1 MELVIKNKSG
11 KDTAKK
17 VTLNKEIYGIEP
29 NDHAIYLDVKH
40 HMANKR
46 QGTHKAKEKGEI
58 TGSTRKLRKQ
68 KGSGMARVGS
78 IKSPLFKGGGRI
90 FGPEP
95 RDYSF
100 KLNKKTKQLA
110 RKSALSYKAK
120 AGSIVVLE
128 DIEMSAPKTQEF
140 GSIIEKLNGHGRK
153 TLLVLGEKNDNI
165 YMSARNIQKSTVVT
179 FSDLS
184 TYGIMNADNLVISAS
199 AVAKIDEHLS

>member
-46 QGTHKAKEKGEI
+46 QGTHKSKEKGEI
-58 TGSTRKLRKQ
+58 KGSTRKLRKQ

-140 GSIIEKLNGHGRK
+140 GAIIEKLNGHGRK
-153 TLLVLGEKNDNI
+153 TLLVLGEQNDNI

>member
-17 VTLNKEIYGIEP
+17 VTLKKEIYGIEP

-46 QGTHKAKEKGEI
+46 QGTHKTKEKGEI

-100 KLNKKTKQLA
+100 KLNKKTKVLA

-120 AGSIVVLE
+120 SGNIFVLE
-128 DIEMSAPKTQEF
+128 DIDMKAPKTQEF
-140 GSIIEKLNGHGRK
+140 EAIIENLNMTNKK
-153 TLLVLGEKNDNI
+153 TLLVLSELNNNV
-165 YMSARNIQKSTVVT
+165 YLSSRNLSKSSVIT
-179 FSDLS
+179 FSELS
-184 TYGIMNADNLVISAS
+184 TYGILNADNIVLSAS
-199 AVAKIDEHLS
+199 AVAKIDEQLS